1 VAEFKRK
8 FVLASSTNSPRLSPV
23 VGLWS
28 KRGTS
33 VAAVCNVPALSVNV
47 PELARV
53 NVTKLCPVTASTR
66 LLLSAK
72 RRSSDGT
79 A

>member
-1 VAEFKRK
+1 VPITLVVNPPAAKYEECVGNVPGVPATAPTPVLLRML

-33 VAAVCNVPALSVNV
+33 VAAV
-47 PELARV
+47 
-53 NVTKLCPVTASTR
+53 
-66 LLLSAK
+66 
-72 RRSSDGT
+72 
-79 A
+79 